1 MKLSNPFVISSRL
14 APALPIGKAVLS
26 FDRGQFVLD
35 LPDGAEYAWKPGFPR
50 CTVKGVN
57 DTPESMLQDAFRAA
71 LSFLSACAESRAYA
85 RRRGRDESEG
95 ENSDL
100 FPSNVG
106 EWAESVSDELGMLAC
121 ELEETRGLI
130 APD

>member
-1 MKLSNPFVISSRL
+1 MKLSSPFFISARL
-14 APALPIGKAVLS
+14 APAVRIADAVLS

-35 LPDGAEYAWKPGFPR
+35 LPDGSEHRITDFHFPAGR
-50 CTVKGVN
+50 VHGAT
-57 DTPESMLQDAFRAA
+57 DESELQDAFGAI

-100 FPSNVG
+100 FPANVG

-130 APD
+130 APE